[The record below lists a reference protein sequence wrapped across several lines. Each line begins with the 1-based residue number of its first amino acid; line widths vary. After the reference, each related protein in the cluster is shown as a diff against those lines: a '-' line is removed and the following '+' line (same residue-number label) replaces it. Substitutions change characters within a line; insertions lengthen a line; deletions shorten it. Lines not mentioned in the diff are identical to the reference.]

1 MILSSTAFVI
11 NLGLSLWQ
19 IRRLAGQTKEV
30 RSASQIKLQP
40 DLGTNELGPGADR
53 PALEPVLS
61 VTENTTRELGAS
73 PNQKSEL
80 RSS

>member
-40 DLGTNELGPGADR
+40 DLDTNEL
-53 PALEPVLS
+53 VQLS
-61 VTENTTRELGAS
+61 LKGWPLS
-73 PNQKSEL
+73 PSKEM
-80 RSS
+80 